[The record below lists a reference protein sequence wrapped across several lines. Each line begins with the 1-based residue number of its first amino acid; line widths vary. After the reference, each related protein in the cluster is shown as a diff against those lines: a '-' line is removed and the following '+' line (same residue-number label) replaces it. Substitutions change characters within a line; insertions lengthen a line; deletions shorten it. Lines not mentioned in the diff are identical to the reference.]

1 MVNIK
6 RHCAWRPPCM
16 PHLLVLQFDAH
27 HSEGVVGSVVVNVD
41 AAKALL
47 PRLDGH
53 PLLTAIVIDHD

>member
-1 MVNIK
+1 
-6 RHCAWRPPCM
+6 M